1 MYKVHE
7 KSRPPRPTT
16 RIHQTQEVNG
26 SKDKIDETREDVAD
40 HLLKADIEE
49 EYAVETRVQIDMQE
63 EEEEAGSVQQQVYKT
78 ETSSRKNFALK
89 TLAYFPTLRSTVP
102 SRERYGQNGKAAT
115 CSKEDNLA
123 SFSDIQEI
131 QNICSLYKLD
141 FDHRITYLPDGTIQM
156 DRASCQ
162 FQVLRTKFQLKVAR
176 RDKWILVNAGWWKT
190 PTRPQTIIQSPAC
203 EETCGKLDMLELAAS
218 RKADREIILG
228 GADYGL
234 VTMATTIRLTKAEY
248 ECKIQ
253 QYNRYSL
260 FGDMHSNDLMEV
272 GVFSGAVMEVE
283 RLSSS
288 PKQEALSEPQ
298 FTIKRFR
305 VTAEETYQKI
315 LYQKYANKL
324 SRRKARAPQNT

>member
-63 EEEEAGSVQQQVYKT
+63 EEEEAGSVQQQ
-78 ETSSRKNFALK
+78 
-89 TLAYFPTLRSTVP
+89 
-102 SRERYGQNGKAAT
+102 AT